1 MKAEDLKKYMDREVW
16 YRIIERDILDCGNFL
31 NGERF
36 DSLKIL
42 SVYTEMRKKERVMI
56 VNYRLDVNE
65 NSTEFGHIE
74 AKAEDLE
81 AMFRED
87 RINQIIL

>member
-1 MKAEDLKKYMDREVW
+1 MNKEELKKYTDKDVW
-16 YRIIERDILDCGNFL
+16 YRIIERDILECGNFV

-42 SVYTEMRKKERVMI
+42 NVYTEMRKKERVMI
-56 VNYRLDVNE
+56 VSYRLDVNE

-74 AKAEDLE
+74 AKAKDLE

-87 RINQIIL
+87 RINQIL